1 MKKNIGILC
10 VILILS
16 LISTTCFAAQVKVG
30 NTSKEGERI
39 KIEFTLDEIPSD
51 LEEISGITVR
61 YTYDEDKMK
70 YESTESQ
77 LFDDIT
83 ATDVGFVWYDKTTD
97 GSKKKTAQEL
107 AEADNVL
114 FTAYYTQNENA
125 YGETPITITAV
136 KITNYNLDAS
146 QVVTAVSGVVD
157 LGEAELPEEETHRLI
172 LGDVSH
178 GEINAEKETA
188 KAGEKIEIEAKA
200 DKGYE
205 FDGWKTSDGG
215 SFKDKNDATTTFTMP
230 ANDTTITAKFTRKND
245 NEGGGTFSP
254 VTSYTITVTQT
265 AGGVISPSTVSVV
278 ASASKTFIIT
288 PNAGYETEDVLI
300 NGESIGPVS
309 SYTFGSVNKN
319 STITA
324 KFKAI
329 SSNPKT
335 DIPVISQGSFSDL
348 SNDNWAYSHTLSLFN
363 KGIISGDGANP
374 PAIRPNDNITR
385 AEAAKI
391 ALLAMGVEPE
401 EGLPL
406 NFDDAG
412 DVASW
417 AVPYVA
423 TAVKR
428 SILNGSEG
436 RVNANNLITR
446 EEMVTLL
453 ARAFGWETSDGE
465 LQFADKDNVSSWAKE
480 NVIYASEI
488 GVLKGNDN
496 MIRPKDTITRAEV
509 FALVDRCMNIK

>member
-1 MKKNIGILC
+1 M
-10 VILILS
+10 ILIFTLLS
-16 LISTTCFAAQVKVG
+16 TSCFAAQIKVG
-30 NTSKEGERI
+30 SATIVDELI

-51 LEEISGITVR
+51 LDEISGITVR
-61 YTYDEDKMK
+61 YTYDEDKMTYK
-70 YESTESQ
+70 STESH

-97 GSKKKTAQEL
+97 GSKKKTSQDL
-107 AEADNVL
+107 LEAGNVL
-114 FTAYYTQNENA
+114 FTAYYTKNEDA

-146 QVVTAVSGVVD
+146 QEVTAVSGVVD
-157 LGEAELPEEETHRLI
+157 LGISELPEEETYKLI
-172 LGDVSH
+172 LDDVSH
-178 GEINAEKETA
+178 GEIDAEAETA

-205 FDGWKTSDGG
+205 FDGWSSSNGG
-215 SFKDKNDATTTFTMP
+215 SFKDKKDATTTFTMP
-230 ANDTTITAKFTRKND
+230 ANDTTITAKFTKKRDTN
-245 NEGGGTFSP
+245 GGGTFSP

-265 AGGVISPSTVSVV
+265 EGGVISPATLSVISG
-278 ASASKTFIIT
+278 ASQTFTIT
-288 PNAGYETEDVLI
+288 ANAGYETEDVI
-300 NGESIGPVS
+300 VNGESIGPVS

-324 KFKAI
+324 RFKAL
-329 SSNPKT
+329 SSNPDT
-335 DIPVISQGSFSDL
+335 PVISKDVFSDL

-374 PAIRPNDNITR
+374 PAIRPNDSITR
-385 AEAAKI
+385 AEASKI
-391 ALLAMGVEPE
+391 ALLAMGIEPE
-401 EGLPL
+401 DGLSL

-412 DVASW
+412 DVAPW

-423 TAVKR
+423 TAVKH
-428 SILNGSEG
+428 SILKGSEG

-465 LQFADKDNVSSWAKE
+465 LQFADKDNVSSWAKG
-480 NVIYASEI
+480 NVIYASKI
-488 GVLKGNDN
+488 GVLKGSDN